1 MSRMA
6 SLRFRVLV
14 RSVAALCGL
23 ALLPPLLMVQVVES
37 RFGWTPGFL
46 LALFLV
52 GAPCGLLLYF
62 ARTGRWALGSVLVAP
77 VLVLVQSTAVL
88 LFLGLFPHSPAI
100 HITSSVIASWLLV
113 VPIHRFYS
121 NRAISQTTT

>member
-1 MSRMA
+1 MSAKA
-6 SLRFRVLV
+6 SLRFRALV

-23 ALLPPLLMVQVVES
+23 ALLLPLLMVEVLAS
-37 RFGWTPGFL
+37 KSGWTPGFL

-88 LFLGLFPHSPAI
+88 FFLGRFPHSPAI
-100 HITSSVIASWLLV
+100 YMTSSVIAPWLAV
-113 VPIHRFYS
+113 VPIHRFWS
-121 NRAISQTTT
+121 NRAIPQTAT